1 MKRML
6 CFWSA
11 MLIVC
16 SVMAQTQIIA
26 HRGFHATRNSA
37 HNSLSAL
44 KHAQDFGAYGSECDI
59 NETSDGVLV
68 VAHGAYHGDYI
79 IQKTDFQ
86 TLRNVKLKNG
96 EILPTLDEY
105 LEQAAKNTATK
116 LVIEIKDHNTPQ
128 REARVVKNILKAVKK
143 HKLQNDVEYIAF
155 RQNVCDELLKQG
167 PKGIKIAYLNGNF
180 TPEYCHALGYTGID
194 YHISVMKKNPHW
206 IEECHQLG
214 LTVNVWTVN
223 KPEDMQWCV
232 DHKVDYIT
240 TDDPIETAKVI
251 SGK

>member
-1 MKRML
+1 MKK
-6 CFWSA
+6 
-11 MLIVC
+11 LICLGSLLMVAC
-16 SVMAQTQIIA
+16 TILAQTQIIA

-37 HNSLSAL
+37 HNSISAL
-44 KHAQDFGAYGSECDI
+44 KHAQDFGVYGSECDI

-105 LEQAAKNTATK
+105 LEQAAKNTGTK

-128 REARVVKNILKAVKK
+128 LEKNVVKKILKAVKK

-167 PKGIKIAYLNGNF
+167 PKGLKIAYLNGNF

-194 YHISVMKKNPHW
+194 YNISVMKKHPEW
-206 IEECHQLG
+206 IEECHKLG
-214 LTVNVWTVN
+214 MTVNVWTVN
-223 KPEDMQWCV
+223 KTEDMQWCV

-240 TDDPIETAKVI
+240 TDAPEETAKVI
-251 SGK
+251 AGK

>member
-1 MKRML
+1 MKKL
-6 CFWSA
+6 ICFWSLL
-11 MLIVC
+11 LIAC
-16 SVMAQTQIIA
+16 TAWAQTQIIA
-26 HRGFHATRNSA
+26 HRGYHATQNSV

-44 KHAQDFGAYGSECDI
+44 QHAQNLGVFGSECDI

-96 EILPTLDEY
+96 EIMPTLDEY
-105 LEQAAKNTATK
+105 LKQAAQNTSTR
-116 LVIEIKDHNTPQ
+116 LIIEIKDHNTPQ
-128 REARVVKNILKAVKK
+128 REKRVVKNVLKAVRK

-155 RQNVCDELLKQG
+155 RQNVCDELRKQG
-167 PKGIKIAYLNGNF
+167 PKNIRIAYLNGNL

-194 YHISVMKKNPHW
+194 YHINVMKKHPEW
-206 IEECHQLG
+206 IKECHELG

-223 KPEDMQWCV
+223 DTENLKWCV
-232 DHKVDYIT
+232 DHNVDYIT
-240 TDDPIETAKVI
+240 TDNPMEAIRIATK
-251 SGK
+251 K